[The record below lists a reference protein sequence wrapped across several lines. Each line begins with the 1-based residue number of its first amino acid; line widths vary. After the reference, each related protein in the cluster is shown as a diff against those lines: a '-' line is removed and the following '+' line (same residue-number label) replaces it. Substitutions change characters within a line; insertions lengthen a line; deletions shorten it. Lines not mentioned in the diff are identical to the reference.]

1 MPPYRELIAIH
12 DRFFAETWGG
22 DPEMVDSELVAA
34 YRLNAAN
41 CTEVARHFED
51 VEHKIALLDMA
62 QAWLRLAEI
71 TEKVR
76 RSPAERPRASDHAQW
91 LGAIIASSP
100 RSPGLPV
107 WSNRGR
113 DGFFGAS

>member
-1 MPPYRELIAIH
+1 MPPYGELTATH
-12 DRFFAETWGG
+12 SRFRGIMG
-22 DPEMVDSELVAA
+22 RGSRDGRQRISSRVSPE
-34 YRLNAAN
+34 
-41 CTEVARHFED
+41 CT
-51 VEHKIALLDMA
+51 LLDMA
-62 QAWLRLAEI
+62 EAWLRLAEI
-71 TEKVR
+71 TENGEA
-76 RSPAERPRASDHAQW
+76 PTERPRASDHAQW